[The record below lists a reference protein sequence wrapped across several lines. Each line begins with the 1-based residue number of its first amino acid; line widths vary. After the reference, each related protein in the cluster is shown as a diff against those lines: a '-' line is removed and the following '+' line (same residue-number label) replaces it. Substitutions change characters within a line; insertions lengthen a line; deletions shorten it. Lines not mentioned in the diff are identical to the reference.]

1 MGTRKSNAG
10 RNGRFNRP
18 NPARKSSDGVRQPGA
33 TIGML
38 EWFRPGEHD
47 RVDAVLDGLAALGV
61 TELRTGI
68 SWADCWT
75 PEGEAWY
82 AWLFPQ
88 LARRV
93 NLLPCFVDTPPGW
106 GVAPKV
112 IFAAGLKLAGVPTV
126 GWPED
131 RKGA

>member
-1 MGTRKSNAG
+1 MSKNGHDNAKRRPRGTNRDEHRGRPAARRAG
-10 RNGRFNRP
+10 P
-18 NPARKSSDGVRQPGA
+18 RQPRTTTGPI
-33 TIGML
+33 IGML

-47 RVDAVLDGLAALGV
+47 RVDRVIDDLRALGV

-68 SWADCWT
+68 SWADAWT

-93 NLLPCFVDTPPGW
+93 RLLPCFMDT
-106 GVAPKV
+106 
-112 IFAAGLKLAGVPTV
+112 
-126 GWPED
+126 
-131 RKGA
+131 